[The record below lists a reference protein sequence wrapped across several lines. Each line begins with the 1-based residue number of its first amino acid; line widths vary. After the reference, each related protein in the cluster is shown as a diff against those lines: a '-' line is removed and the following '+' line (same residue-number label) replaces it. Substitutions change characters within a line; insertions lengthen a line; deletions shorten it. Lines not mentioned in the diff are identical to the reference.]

1 MAVVVVVFDTI
12 IIIVVAVVCVGTE
25 AGSSSVDGDAV
36 CSYGSVHINMFHLV
50 DLTVVSS
57 YEARRREVSE
67 WVGGLLFAW
76 LCECNCVLFF
86 FWRFICG
93 KAKSTVHK
101 KVDALLLVLL

>member
-1 MAVVVVVFDTI
+1 MVVVVFDTI
-12 IIIVVAVVCVGTE
+12 IIIVVAVVCIGTE

-36 CSYGSVHINMFHLV
+36 CSYGSVHINIFHLV

-57 YEARRREVSE
+57 DEARRREVSE

-86 FWRFICG
+86 LAAYLWQSKIHG
-93 KAKSTVHK
+93 S
-101 KVDALLLVLL
+101 